1 MEILDAADLAS
12 LLERIAQAPALREH
26 HVWEAARCLSIEVR
40 DRRAGSSTRRFAELT
55 AADAMLDAVM
65 MLTAMS
71 KPRRFV
77 TSIRNV
83 EGRWLCTVQV
93 APTPDAKDD
102 QDVQGGTCR
111 PSRRDPDAVPLIL
124 PERPAAVPSAATP
137 PPQGQCS
144 KRLEHH
150 DT

>member
-1 MEILDAADLAS
+1 MEILDATDLAS

-26 HVWEAARCLSIEVR
+26 HVWEAARCLAIEVR

-65 MLTAMS
+65 VLTTMS
-71 KPRRFV
+71 QPRRFV
-77 TSIRNV
+77 TSIRNI

-93 APTPDAKDD
+93 APIPKQKAIRTFRAEHAD
-102 QDVQGGTCR
+102 
-111 PSRRDPDAVPLIL
+111 L
-124 PERPAAVPSAATP
+124 PAAILMPFLLSFLKGRPGSARGAPLP
-137 PPQGQCS
+137 PEERGR
-144 KRLEHH
+144 RLEHH